1 MPHCCVEDSPVG
13 GRRRARA
20 GVGVDRTSRPEGD
33 AYHKPLDGDAPFVRA
48 EGVPWFS
55 DNVDTGCLAADSAL
69 AAFGTT
75 DGRVFRSMDGG
86 ALGARD
92 EGAAGHHGGDD
103 RLIRRV
109 TAREPARACASSG
122 RPSSDRAPGR

>member
-1 MPHCCVEDSPVG
+1 MSASTGHH
-13 GRRRARA
+13 GRRA
-20 GVGVDRTSRPEGD
+20 TL
-33 AYHKPLDGDAPFVRA
+33 YHKPLDGDAPFVRA

-86 ALGARD
+86 ARWEL
-92 EGAAGHHGGDD
+92 
-103 RLIRRV
+103 V
-109 TAREPARACASSG
+109 TKG
-122 RPSSDRAPGR
+122 LPGITAVTIG